1 MNKRKIRQRIKYL
14 YKYRSDDIQ
23 IIQICVYDLD
33 RERIYVRTMN
43 ERIKPYTISKVNK
56 KQSIPDKNRCK
67 SVCTILKDHAENMK
81 DDPERLSTSFLQ
93 KIIGIECK

>member
-1 MNKRKIRQRIKYL
+1 MTPRKIRQTIKYL

-23 IIQICVYDLD
+23 VIQICVYDLD

-43 ERIKPYTISKVNK
+43 ERIKPYAISKVNK
-56 KQSIPDKNRCK
+56 KQPLPDKKRLR
-67 SVCTILKDHAENMK
+67 SACTILKDHAENMK
-81 DDPERLSTSFLQ
+81 NDPERLTTSFLQ